1 MRLEEVRT
9 MPEIPRWVPSF
20 GSENESEDELPL
32 REFIYLDEVSVV
44 SLLASLTREVTEERT
59 DTDMT
64 ENRKR
69 WKFRLKSTLSF
80 IPYIG
85 GSGSASR
92 ETVGVDRDTEEVVRR
107 SEIQSKFDELYSE
120 TSPYF
125 ELNEVDRNEEVS
137 VSDLTEGGVMEV
149 DVEFSG
155 HKLFHYYKAFQY
167 LIDVAEGTEYA
178 FTNQEKQ
185 VVELMG
191 SLFGDQIPVVGEL
204 SNYKI
209 VDEQI
214 HEREGDTEE
223 GEELWIAGTLDPD
236 MLWQEPSQFLYE
248 NNNFTAYIRVPEA
261 RIQDDWD
268 PLKLTRVIRSIS
280 QPIGDQLNGMLDA
293 VITQSQEEFDT
304 ANLEDEEQV
313 APGKDHYDEYFDI
326 IERDGDLNLS
336 ENRRRELLV
345 SASEE
350 VIAHL
355 DESSYEFEIRLLKE
369 VADLVEEQT
378 DVDLD
383 RDMLACQRPKLVHD
397 LPNDGASVSDSSGR
411 NYLEVSFVAIYW

>member
-9 MPEIPRWVPSF
+9 MPEIPGWVPFS
-20 GSENESEDELPL
+20 GSENENEDKLPL
-32 REFIYLDEVSVV
+32 REFIYLDKMSVV

-125 ELNEVDRNEEVS
+125 ELKEVDGNEGAS

-149 DVEFSG
+149 DVDFSG
-155 HKLFHYYKAFQY
+155 HKFFHYYKAFQY
-167 LIDVAEGTEYA
+167 LIDVAEGTEYT
-178 FTNQEKQ
+178 FDNQEKQ

-191 SLFGDQIPVVGEL
+191 SLFGDQIPVVGKL
-204 SNYKI
+204 SNYKL

-214 HEREGDTEE
+214 HESEGDTDES
-223 GEELWIAGTLDPD
+223 EELWIAGTLDPD

-280 QPIGDQLNGMLDA
+280 QPIGDQLNRMLDA
-293 VITQSQEEFDT
+293 VITQSQEKFDT
-304 ANLEDEEQV
+304 TNLEDGEQV
-313 APGKDHYDEYFDI
+313 ALGKDHHDEYFDI
-326 IERDGDLNLS
+326 IERNGDLSLS
-336 ENRRRELLV
+336 KNRRKELLV
-345 SASEE
+345 SASKK
-350 VIAHL
+350 VITHP

-383 RDMLACQRPKLVHD
+383 RDLLASQRSEFD
-397 LPNDGASVSDSSGR
+397 LRNDGASVPDSSSR
-411 NYLEVSFVAIYW
+411 DYLEVSFVAIYW